1 MIKPS
6 EHSRWGSVALVS
18 YVPAPLGAVLD
29 RLRHSPVG
37 TGNPRAH
44 VTLLPPRAL
53 QVPIEVASSTI
64 QETLQGF
71 SPFPVEFSDIRRFPE
86 TNVIYLDIAEGK
98 ASLHA
103 LHQSL
108 NAGVLSDAEA
118 FEFLPHLTL
127 SAPLPEEVSEEVRQ
141 DIESDWNEVL
151 CPRGFWLEE
160 TVLLW
165 ISPTS
170 ERGSWQPLWNLRL
183 GVNAAAASAAP
194 SGATLGT

>member
-37 TGNPRAH
+37 AGNPRAH
-44 VTLLPPRAL
+44 VTILPPRAL
-53 QVPIEVASSTI
+53 QVPIEVASSAI

-71 SPFPVEFSDIRRFPE
+71 SPFPVEFAGIRCFPE
-86 TNVIYLDIAEGK
+86 TNVIYLNISEGK
-98 ASLHA
+98 SA
-103 LHQSL
+103 LHTLHRSL

-118 FEFLPHLTL
+118 FEFLPHVTL
-127 SAPLPEEVSEEVRQ
+127 SEPLPEEVSEEVRH
-141 DIESDWNEVL
+141 DIESDWNKVAF
-151 CPRGFWLEE
+151 PRGFWLEE

-165 ISPTS
+165 ISPSS

-183 GVNAAAASAAP
+183 GANAAAAAATQSA
-194 SGATLGT
+194 ATLGT